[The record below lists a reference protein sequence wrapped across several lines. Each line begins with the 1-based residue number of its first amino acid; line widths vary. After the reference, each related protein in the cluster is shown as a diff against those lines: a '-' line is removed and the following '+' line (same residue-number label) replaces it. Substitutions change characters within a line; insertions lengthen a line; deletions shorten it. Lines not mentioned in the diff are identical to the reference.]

1 MILRNHI
8 YSVDLNLTKNMCF
21 FAFVTLVNMSVTI
34 CLNANEVHSFKYDQ
48 SINQF
53 GPDQARRSVGRDLG
67 PNGLQKLSADDSCR

>member
-8 YSVDLNLTKNMCF
+8 YSVDLTLTKKNVVF
-21 FAFVTLVNMSVTI
+21 FAFVTLVMSVTI